1 MFDAVLRTGFF
12 KRNEGLRAE
21 LQGAGAASLVELPL
35 DQPAPDSLV
44 EDLLA
49 SPAKH
54 VLFIDDAVKL
64 NATHF
69 KKLVRMAQL
78 RADADAV
85 CMCTAASRPLLST
98 LTAPS
103 VTANVGA
110 SAVGALH
117 IVPWCALVTKDLLTR
132 VDFAQAQ
139 GSITAL
145 LLGLECQADVIIALG
160 NEPAELDLESWLVD
174 IFACE
179 HERLAG
185 GLAAIVPEI
194 NALHPQF
201 RVTGRGHRVDVDLGR
216 AVRGGLRFSVI
227 CPVFKSRFLRDTVRS
242 VLSQTYEDIEFL
254 IAVDGPPEEEEIAIR
269 AILDSFA
276 DDPRL
281 KVYCQPNMG
290 TGPARAKLARLAA
303 ADYLVSI
310 DDDDMFVPHTLE
322 YFARA
327 IEQSDSPPAALRGGI
342 QLFGFADR
350 YLEPRVRL
358 LVDGIP
364 CDSFEANQPWCLD
377 VETLRAN
384 GGLVGDPKLRNCGE
398 DADYFLRLDG
408 MPELE
413 VQLIDEPLYLRRL
426 SAHNQTLTFT
436 NAEFHAHLVDISSN
450 YLPEHYRFAAHN
462 FEDER
467 PYVRQIT
474 RYVDL
479 KTRREIFAATRYFN
493 YSLSSTI
500 HEAIIDLELT
510 AQCNA
515 DCTFCPRENLGRT
528 NKYLPMA
535 IVERIAEQI
544 EQDGIRRKIVLCGI
558 GEPTL
563 HPDSDAIIRMLT
575 SAGAQVCMTNNGTRM
590 DIARFERYAE
600 AGLREVNFSI
610 NAATEET
617 RQRVM
622 KQKNFDRVK
631 KNVRDVL
638 ELRDS
643 KYPQI
648 EVHVSFVLCA
658 QNHHEVDDFVK
669 EWRDSTANHLWIHPM
684 NNRANLLEDDDG
696 LYDPMAIAKR
706 YARDPRVVVDLWDH
720 GFAPESANMCSVAQA
735 TQFVSADGDV
745 LLCALDHER
754 KNILGNVMDRSL
766 LYLQMQKLDDYRH
779 GRFNDFCEGCTYCP
793 RTHKSVAVHG

>member
-21 LQGAGAASLVELPL
+21 LQRAGITSLVEVPI
-35 DQPAPDSLV
+35 DQSAPDSLV
-44 EDLLA
+44 EALLA

-69 KKLVRMAQL
+69 KKLERIAQL
-78 RADADAV
+78 RTEADVV

-103 VTANVGA
+103 ATANVGA

-117 IVPWCALVTKDLLTR
+117 LVPWCALVTKDLLGR
-132 VDFAQAQ
+132 VDFSQAQ

-145 LLGLECQADVIIALG
+145 LLGLECQADVIVALG
-160 NEPAELDLESWLVD
+160 NEPAELDVESWLVD
-174 IFACE
+174 VFACE
-179 HERLAG
+179 HERLAA

-201 RVTGRGHRVDVDLGR
+201 RVVGRGQRIDLDLGR
-216 AVRGGLRFSVI
+216 APQGGLRFSVI

-242 VLSQTYEDIEFL
+242 VLSQTYEDFEFL
-254 IAVDGPPEEEEIAIR
+254 IAVDGPPEEEENAIR
-269 AILDSFA
+269 AILDTFA
-276 DDPRL
+276 NDPRL
-281 KVYCQPNMG
+281 KVYYQPNMG
-290 TGPARAKLARLAA
+290 TGLARAKLARLAA

-377 VETLRAN
+377 VETLRAK
-384 GGLVGDPKLRNCGE
+384 GGLVGDPKLRHCGE

-408 MPELE
+408 MPELD
-413 VQLIDEPLYLRRL
+413 VLLIDEPLYLRRL
-426 SAHNQTLTFT
+426 SAHNQTLSFT

-450 YLPEHYRFAAHN
+450 YLPEYYRFAAHN

-479 KTRREIFAATRYFN
+479 KTRREIFAPTRYFN
-493 YSLSSTI
+493 YSLSSTV

-515 DCTFCPRENLGRT
+515 DCTFCPRENLGRA
-528 NKYLPMA
+528 NKYLPMPM
-535 IVERIAEQI
+535 VERIAEQI

-563 HPDSDAIIRMLT
+563 HPDVEAIIRMLT
-575 SAGAQVCMTNNGTRM
+575 SAGAMVCMTNNGSRM

-643 KYPQI
+643 KYPHI

-658 QNHHEVDDFVK
+658 QNHHEVDEFVA
-669 EWRDSTANHLWIHPM
+669 EWRDSTANHLWVHPV
-684 NNRANLLEDDDG
+684 NNRANLLEEEDG

-706 YARDPRVVVDLWDH
+706 YAGNNRVIVDLWDH